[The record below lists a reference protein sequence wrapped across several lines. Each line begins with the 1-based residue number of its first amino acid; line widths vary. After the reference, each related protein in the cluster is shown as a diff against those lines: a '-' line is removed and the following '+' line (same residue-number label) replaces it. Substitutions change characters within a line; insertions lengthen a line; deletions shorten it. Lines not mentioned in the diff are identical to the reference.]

1 MSQSRLL
8 RAADYP
14 RMPWK
19 NGAGST
25 LEIARDAGDGLD
37 GFGWRLSIADVGES
51 GGFSAFTGYQRV
63 ITVLEGAG
71 MRLEVDGHAS
81 RDLTALDAFAFDGGS
96 AVQCEL
102 IDGPIRD
109 FNLIYSPQRYAA
121 RLQWLRVDGELKLFS
136 AANTLLLFAAEGEV
150 SMSVDGQRSKV
161 LGQHDC
167 LHLETPGT
175 LAAVTLSAAGAACCL
190 IELTPH

>member
-25 LEIARDAGDGLD
+25 LEITRDAGDGLD

-71 MRLEVDGHAS
+71 MRLEVDGHLS

-96 AVQCEL
+96 VVDCEL
-102 IDGPIRD
+102 LDGPIRD
-109 FNLIYSPQRYAA
+109 FNLIYSPQRYTA
-121 RLQWLRVDGELKLFS
+121 RLQWLPIDGELKLFS
-136 AANTLLLFAAEGEV
+136 AATTLLLFAADGEV
-150 SMSVDGQRSKV
+150 AASLDDVAAGS
-161 LGQHDC
+161 LGRHDC
-167 LHLETPGT
+167 LHLENQGQLAELKLAGTGT
-175 LAAVTLSAAGAACCL
+175 LCL
-190 IELTPH
+190 IELTPR

>member
-1 MSQSRLL
+1 MSQSRSL
-8 RAADYP
+8 RAVDYP

-63 ITVLEGAG
+63 ITVLEGSG
-71 MRLEVDGHAS
+71 MRLEVDGQAS
-81 RDLTALDAFAFDGGS
+81 RDLKALDAFAFDGGS
-96 AVQCEL
+96 VVQCEL

-109 FNLIYSPQRYAA
+109 FNLIYSPKRYAA

-136 AANTLLLFAAEGEV
+136 SAGTLLLFAAEGGV
-150 SMSVDGQRSKV
+150 SLSVDGQRSEV

-167 LHLETPGT
+167 LHLEASGE
-175 LAAVTLSAAGAACCL
+175 LAELTLSARGAACCL
-190 IELTPH
+190 IELTPR